1 MVLYSAR
8 AVASAHAFSS
18 EVTAA
23 AGVLAGAITP
33 PAVNDVAGWPSS
45 FIVRTSGSAAM
56 RASDST
62 ARTGRLLAAATA
74 GVSAIAI
81 TVPLSRRLRHW
92 ARASERH
99 AQPLGAD
106 RLEHGE
112 HAEMRLAGEARMA
125 VDEVFGLRLG
135 EADEFFERLERRL
148 RSRDQHI
155 GGEIGQADVAE
166 AIHRV
171 GQLLHMRL
179 RRQRIVRGQRDGIAV
194 GCGPAQLDEAKRAGG
209 AGLVDDDH
217 GLAERLGYFVL

>member
-1 MVLYSAR
+1 
-8 AVASAHAFSS
+8 
-18 EVTAA
+18 
-23 AGVLAGAITP
+23 
-33 PAVNDVAGWPSS
+33 
-45 FIVRTSGSAAM
+45 M

-81 TVPLSRRLRHW
+81 TVPLSSACAIGPAPVNGTPSPSAPIALSAASMPRCGWL
-92 ARASERH
+92 AR
-99 AQPLGAD
+99 P
-106 RLEHGE
+106 
-112 HAEMRLAGEARMA
+112 ARMA
-125 VDEVFGLRLG
+125 VDDVFRLCLG